1 MAIRLSGL
9 RSGRLSC
16 TMDMHLG
23 QLLEQLIDIAKKPKT
38 DLAISL
44 NMTPSGLSK
53 ILTGSRL
60 PVTKEKKMF
69 IKLAADYFS
78 EHIYSHACYL
88 KFKDCFPVIYDF
100 KSLGDLRSFLTY
112 AIEYALDKD
121 LTTANQ
127 VNLEFSERGFYFLG
141 RKPVLNLLCVMLSDH
156 LVNDS
161 DEPLEVYS
169 TIPTYDPA
177 YSEVLL
183 KSLIVHPEKC
193 AHVIFNHFFDGSL
206 HESSS
211 KGRGVSL
218 NFISVTQRGFNLNLW
233 STTSDLGQPFLLIKG
248 KLLLMFDSQIDGT
261 PLLIPIA
268 HKSYLNLFYN
278 SLMTKDIR
286 KISYSKSET
295 IAFCEENRHIASAL
309 FNQGIDA
316 VFNFTSI
323 GYLLREEEI
332 NSLSGNE
339 KISRWAWLLFQHI
352 MNKGTEFYVSLAAME
367 HFAATGKAVV
377 PFIGAYSFPAEHRA
391 PYMERFNQYLMD
403 EDSFSRIKLLD
414 SHLSNMAILCAGNF
428 CLIYAIDDEYA
439 LERIHIF
446 DRDKVSPILEKLIKD
461 NKLVDLKFSS
471 ELWNIYQEGL
481 LSNI

>member
-1 MAIRLSGL
+1 MAIRF
-9 RSGRLSC
+9 SGRMSC
-16 TMDMHLG
+16 TIDMHLG
-23 QLLEQLIDIAKKPKT
+23 RLLEELIDIAKKPKT
-38 DLAISL
+38 DFAISM

-60 PVTKEKKMF
+60 PVTKEKKLF

-78 EHIYSHACYL
+78 EHTYSHACYL
-88 KFKDCFPVIYDF
+88 KFKDLFPVIYDF
-100 KSLGDLRSFLTY
+100 KSLEDLRSFLTY

-121 LTTANQ
+121 LATANQ
-127 VNLEFSERGFYFLG
+127 VNLEYVERGFYFLG

-183 KSLIVHPEKC
+183 KSLIVNPEKC
-193 AHVIFNHFFDGSL
+193 AHVVFNHFFDGAL

-211 KGRGVSL
+211 SGKGVSL

-233 STTSDLGQPFLLIKG
+233 STASDLGQPFLLLKG

-268 HKSYLNLFYN
+268 HKSYLSLFYN
-278 SLMTKDIR
+278 SLMNKDIR
-286 KISYSKSET
+286 KISYSRSEA
-295 IAFCEENRHIASAL
+295 IAFCEENRHIVSAL
-309 FNQGIDA
+309 FNQGVDA

-323 GYLLREEEI
+323 GYLLKEEEI
-332 NSLSGNE
+332 SSLPGSE
-339 KISRWAWLLFQHI
+339 KIGKWAWLLFQHI
-352 MNKGTEFYVSLAAME
+352 MNEGTEFYVSLAAME
-367 HFAATGKAVV
+367 RFAATGKAVV
-377 PFIGAYSFPAEHRA
+377 PFIGAYSFPAGHRA
-391 PYMERFNQYLMD
+391 PYMQRFNQYLMD

-414 SHLSNMAILCAGNF
+414 SHLTNMAILYTGNF

-446 DRDKVSPILEKLIKD
+446 DRDKVSPILEKMIKG

-471 ELWNIYQEGL
+471 ELWNTYQEGL
-481 LSNI
+481 LSNV